1 MRYLVA
7 MQVRCASVLALLL
20 VSGTAVAGEIPV
32 TTLSTKE
39 LPKDLKV
46 RGAKVERAITFSDKL
61 GTNYVV
67 FSSSDSEKADKD
79 FGPARRR
86 MLFIDH
92 WALANG
98 KKPRAL
104 LPARDLVEDCPLDLV
119 ASFIDG
125 ASGVTDLD
133 ADGIA
138 EVTYGYQLACRGDVS
153 SATYKLLLVEN
164 GKKYIL
170 RGTSRLRVDGAPSG
184 GEFKPEP
191 ATAKWPHKFYERA
204 TTLWRATADDVEIH

>member
-1 MRYLVA
+1 M
-7 MQVRCASVLALLL
+7 SVLVLLL
-20 VSGTAVAGEIPV
+20 VSGTAVAGELAV
-32 TTLSTKE
+32 TTVSTKE
-39 LPKDLKV
+39 LPKDLRV

-67 FSSSDSEKADKD
+67 FSSTDSEKSDED
-79 FGPARRR
+79 FGAARRR
-86 MLFIDH
+86 MLYIDH
-92 WALANG
+92 WARANG

-119 ASFIDG
+119 ATFIDG

-133 ADGIA
+133 GDGIA
-138 EVTYGYQLACRGDVS
+138 EATYGYQLACRGDVS

-170 RGTSRLRVDGAPSG
+170 RGSSRLRVDGAPSG
-184 GEFKPEP
+184 GDFKPEP
-191 ATAKWPHKFYERA
+191 AAAKWPKTFYEHVTA
-204 TTLWRATADDVEIH
+204 LWRATADDVEIH